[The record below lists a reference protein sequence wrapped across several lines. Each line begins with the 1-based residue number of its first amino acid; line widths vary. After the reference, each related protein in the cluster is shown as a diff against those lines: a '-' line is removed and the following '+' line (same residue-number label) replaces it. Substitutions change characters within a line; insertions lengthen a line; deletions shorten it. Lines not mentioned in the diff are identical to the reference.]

1 MEKGYLLMKD
11 NGRVWQWDMWQAG
24 MGLVD
29 FTNPDACSWYQSKL
43 KALLDVGVDCFK
55 TDFGERV
62 PTNVKWFDGSDPE
75 KMHNYYTYLYNQ
87 CVFELLKKEKGESE
101 AVLFARSAA
110 PGGQKISSTLG
121 RRFNQPVY
129 FHGRNLKGRAFPYGQ
144 RLWLLEPRYWR
155 LRG

>member
-75 KMHNYYTYLYNQ
+75 KCIIITRIFITSAYLS
-87 CVFELLKKEKGESE
+87 F
-101 AVLFARSAA
+101 
-110 PGGQKISSTLG
+110 
-121 RRFNQPVY
+121 
-129 FHGRNLKGRAFPYGQ
+129 
-144 RLWLLEPRYWR
+144 
-155 LRG
+155 

>member
-87 CVFELLKKEKGESE
+87 CVFELLKKKKEKK
-101 AVLFARSAA
+101 LFFFAEVQHQADKNFQYTGA
-110 PGGQKISSTLG
+110 EI
-121 RRFNQPVY
+121 QP
-129 FHGRNLKGRAFPYGQ
+129 ASIFP
-144 RLWLLEPRYWR
+144 WPKP
-155 LRG
+155 

>member
-1 MEKGYLLMKD
+1 MGY
-11 NGRVWQWDMWQAG
+11 VAG
-24 MGLVD
+24 WYGLVD

-62 PTNVKWFDGSDPE
+62 PTNVKWFDGSNPE

-87 CVFELLKKEKGESE
+87 CVFELLKKKKEK
-101 AVLFARSAA
+101 AKLFFLHEVQHQADKNFQYTGAE
-110 PGGQKISSTLG
+110 IH
-121 RRFNQPVY
+121 QPVY